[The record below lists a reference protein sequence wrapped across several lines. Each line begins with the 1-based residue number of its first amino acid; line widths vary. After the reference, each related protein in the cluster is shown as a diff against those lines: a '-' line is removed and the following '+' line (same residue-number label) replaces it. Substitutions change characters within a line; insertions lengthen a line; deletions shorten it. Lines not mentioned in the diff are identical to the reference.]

1 MAERVLAMF
10 DTASEAV
17 QAAEELRLAV
27 PNSEVSL
34 LSAEPIHE
42 EIEKNLEKRKSR
54 IALFAIAGGVVGGTA
69 AILLTVVTSKSMNL
83 VTGGMP
89 VVAPWTF
96 GIIVFEMAALG
107 AATATL
113 ARMVLEA
120 RLLRRGLPEQCDSA
134 IAEGRVAVI
143 VDLDADN
150 VSLKEATREVLAR
163 RGAEVL

>member
-10 DTASEAV
+10 NSASEAV
-17 QAAEELRLAV
+17 EAAEELRMVV
-27 PNSEVSL
+27 PNSDVSV
-34 LSAEPIHE
+34 LSAEPIHS

-69 AILLTVVTSKSMNL
+69 AILLTVLTSMSMNL

-89 VVAPWTF
+89 IVAPWTF
-96 GIIVFEMAALG
+96 GIVVFEMTALG

-113 ARMVLEA
+113 ARMVMEA
-120 RLLRRGLPEQCDSA
+120 RLMRRGLPEQCDNA
-134 IAEGRVAVI
+134 IAAGRVAVL
-143 VDLDADN
+143 VDLDAGNLSRLDAMRD
-150 VSLKEATREVLAR
+150 LLAR